1 MRIPTLATGILLLLL
16 LGSSALGQ
24 SYEMTIHLGSG
35 ETVVVPLDD
44 IRRIEFA
51 NILTGVQDP
60 ADPGQAPPGFQV
72 LQNYPNPFNPS
83 TAIEYLIPDVADVT
97 VRVFDLKG
105 ALVRELLRETQ
116 AAGRHRVTWDGT
128 NGDRERV
135 PSGVYFCAVA
145 CGEATLCRQ
154 LILVK

>member
-1 MRIPTLATGILLLLL
+1 MRTRALFVSILLL
-16 LGSSALGQ
+16 LGSSAFGQ
-24 SYEMTIHLGSG
+24 SYEMTVHLRSG
-35 ETVVVPLDD
+35 ETVTIPHDD

-60 ADPGQAPPGFQV
+60 ADPGHAPGLFRL

-83 TAIEYLIPDVADVT
+83 TTIEYVTPDRADVT
-97 VRVFDLKG
+97 VRIFDLRG
-105 ALVRELLRETQ
+105 ALVKELLRETQ
-116 AAGRHRVTWDGT
+116 TAGRHQVSWDGT
-128 NGDRERV
+128 NGNRV
-135 PSGVYFCAVA
+135 PVSSGVYFYAVE